1 MTRVNVDEV
10 KKKAKLF
17 LENKTFTF
25 IIEWSSDGKVRYYNG
40 YILDVKD
47 DFLVLQDR
55 KIPNPI
61 PIPLDFISK
70 IDVSENTPGG
80 KKDGEN

>member
-1 MTRVNVDEV
+1 MIRLDTNDVR
-10 KKKAKLF
+10 KKAILF

-25 IIEWSSDGKVRYYNG
+25 IIEYDNSGKIRYYNG
-40 YILDVKD
+40 FIVDVKD
-47 DFLVLQDR
+47 AFLIIQDR

-70 IDVSENTPGG
+70 IDVSENSPEVQ
-80 KKDGEN
+80 K